1 MGVETGF
8 LKAAVSRGFHLQE
21 LPLYL
26 LNMLSLIMCHLD
38 RRLQATG
45 IVTKNK
51 SCKKTYPHTL
61 PNETR
66 HRSVLTGQ
74 RRSMPKNFEPVRP
87 QVMLHW
93 NKRIFFFSCILK
105 SFRIHHILRYWR
117 SQAFTL
123 KTFGVPTLHASL
135 NQRSFSREQRQGRR
149 QRERHE
155 EAQGAPLKRLDIYLF
170 QLVS

>member
-1 MGVETGF
+1 
-8 LKAAVSRGFHLQE
+8 
-21 LPLYL
+21 
-26 LNMLSLIMCHLD
+26 MCHLH
-38 RRLQATG
+38 RRLQTTS

-51 SCKKTYPHTL
+51 SCKKTNPLTL

-74 RRSMPKNFEPVRP
+74 RRSMPKNFDPVRP
-87 QVMLHW
+87 QLCYIET
-93 NKRIFFFSCILK
+93 KAFLFSRIPK

-123 KTFGVPTLHASL
+123 KTFGLPTLHASL

-149 QRERHE
+149 QRERQE
-155 EAQGAPLKRLDIYLF
+155 EAQGAASKLLDIYLF
-170 QLVS
+170 QLVF